1 MRALYSGILI
11 LLLTMI
17 LLSSTNRVAAHG
29 EEGEQWL
36 VIPNFTGNLQ
46 LETDHFA
53 PQWTGGREVV
63 FSSASDHEIS
73 IVALNNGTH
82 IYFHIRWLDHTSS
95 LAEDDG
101 VAIFFEGA
109 GINGTDDVWLWSTRY
124 GFSSSLGV
132 HSAALWKDDYW
143 NVAFG
148 RSLTAPSPSSVNLT
162 VGESK
167 EGFLKLAVWDSSAV
181 ESFDQIDPENLLHIG
196 LYVLPYFDYYPKDS
210 FVWLSILG
218 VGLLVFTYKEFRVSG
233 WRKRK

>member
-1 MRALYSGILI
+1 MRALYSVIVV
-11 LLLTMI
+11 LLVTVM
-17 LLSSTNRVAAHG
+17 LLSSTNRVVAHG
-29 EEGEQWL
+29 EGEEKWL
-36 VIPNFTGNLQ
+36 ITPDFSGNLQ

-63 FSSASDHEIS
+63 FSSTWNHEIS
-73 IVALNNGTH
+73 IVGLNNGTH
-82 IYFHIRWLDHTSS
+82 VYFHVRWLDRTSS

-148 RSLTAPSPSSVNLT
+148 RSLTAPSSSSVDLT

-167 EGFLKLAVWDSSAV
+167 EGFLKVAVWDGSAG
-181 ESFDQIDPENLLHIG
+181 ESFDQIDPENLPHIG
-196 LYVLPYFDYYPKDS
+196 LYVLPYLDYYPKDS

-218 VGLLVFTYKEFRVSG
+218 VGLVVFTYKELKVSG